1 MIKPQK
7 LLMFAVL
14 ILIGALLALQ
24 NGKKDDQSGPL
35 HGNAFSLDAEKIR
48 ADGLRL
54 YNGACIQCH
63 GIEARGSSFGPP
75 LVHEI
80 YKPSHHSDQAFVLAA
95 LQGVKAH
102 HWDFGDMPPVEGI
115 SQTDLAM
122 ITAYIRHLQR
132 KAGIK

>member
-1 MIKPQK
+1 MMKPQK
-7 LLMFAVL
+7 LMMFAVL
-14 ILIGALLALQ
+14 IVIGALLALQ
-24 NGKKDDQSGPL
+24 TGKDKSEKGAL

-54 YNGACIQCH
+54 YNGVCIQCH
-63 GIEARGSSFGPP
+63 GIEGRGTSFGPP
-75 LVHEI
+75 LVHEV
-80 YKPSHHSDQAFVLAA
+80 YKPSHHGDQAFALAA

-115 SQTDLAM
+115 SQTDVAM

>member
-1 MIKPQK
+1 MMKPQK
-7 LLMFAVL
+7 LMMFA
-14 ILIGALLALQ
+14 ILIVIAALLALQ
-24 NGKKDDQSGPL
+24 SGKEGENDGPL
-35 HGNAFSLDAEKIR
+35 HGNAFSLDTDKIR
-48 ADGLRL
+48 SDGLRL

-80 YKPSHHSDQAFVLAA
+80 YRPSHHSDQAFALAA
-95 LQGVKAH
+95 LQGVTAH
-102 HWDFGDMPPVEGI
+102 HWDYGDMPAIEGI

-122 ITAYIRHLQR
+122 ITAYIRYLQR